1 MCRMFHRSIR
11 TLLEKRHLLVDLTKK
26 IEIFHLEKLITKINC
41 MFFQSFL
48 LKTPT
53 LALLMHS
60 NDVSK
65 LWHDMFGNIN
75 LR

>member
-1 MCRMFHRSIR
+1 MLDFSQKCWN
-11 TLLEKRHLLVDLTKK
+11 TVEKATPIGRFNKKK

-41 MFFQSFL
+41 MFFQIFL

-65 LWHDMFGNIN
+65 LWHIN